1 MKIKGHKGFTIV
13 ELLIVVSLIAI
24 LSAVAIPALLKYQR
38 DYKFLDYASQ
48 MEYLVKS
55 AKILAMERTTNVGV
69 CVEESRL
76 TIRYLGT
83 SRGAGICTGDVV
95 RTMHVTDSYVSL
107 SGSGAS
113 FDPRGLAI
121 FTGNVSVSYSGRC
134 EIVCISRTGIRTKR
148 VLSGTCS
155 CS

>member
-38 DYKFLDYASQ
+38 DYKFWDYASQ

-69 CVEESRL
+69 CVSGSTL
-76 TIRYLGT
+76 TIRDLGT
-83 SRGAGICTGDVV
+83 DRGAGICTGTVV
-95 RTMHVTDSYVSL
+95 RTMQVTDSYVSL

-121 FTGNVSVSYSGRC
+121 QLGSACVTYDGRF
-134 EIVCISRTGIRTKR
+134 ERVVISRAGVRTER
-148 VLSGTCS
+148 GSGGCS
-155 CS
+155 